1 MLRWTED
8 QLREHHAK
16 RQTRDEAK
24 QEARQQ
30 ADAKRRKDRNKKTT
44 VGGRVFDSKAE
55 AARFV
60 ELTRQQ
66 EAGLIFGLQCQV
78 PFVLEVNR
86 QLICKYVADFV
97 YINGDG
103 SRVVEDV
110 KSRVTKRLRD
120 YVIKKKLMKAIYG
133 ISIVEVS
140 K

>member
-1 MLRWTED
+1 MSITPSGR
-8 QLREHHAK
+8 RA
-16 RQTRDEAK
+16 TR
-24 QEARQQ
+24 RSRRPGSIF
-30 ADAKRRKDRNKKTT
+30 DAKRPKYRNKKTT